1 MSNQIQTEVYTWKLL
16 LKDKTTL
23 NITQAQYEE
32 IVQCWANKEHRNIY
46 LGRQE
51 RWIDTFQIQEPINL
65 EVEKRK
71 REAKYAK
78 LPKDEDETE
87 EEKSERMKQII
98 KTKALVKYMFK
109 GIDKL
114 NKQEREDA
122 KEYYLNLGRE
132 TKEKLS
138 NTYTEEDKEELEE
151 ELMNCRKHY
160 RILDNK

>member
-1 MSNQIQTEVYTWKLL
+1 MSNQIQTEVFTWKLL
-16 LKDKTTL
+16 LKNKTTL

-51 RWIDTFQIQEPINL
+51 RWLDTFDIKEPINL

-71 REAKYAK
+71 REAKYTK
-78 LPKDEDETE
+78 LPDTEDETE
-87 EEKSERMKQII
+87 EERSARMGQII

-109 GIDKL
+109 GIEAMA
-114 NKQEREDA
+114 KQEKQDA

-132 TKEKLS
+132 TKERLSKLC
-138 NTYTEEDKEELEE
+138 TDKEKKELEE
-151 ELMNCRKHY
+151 ELANCRKHY
-160 RILDNK
+160 KILDK